1 MFLDYKSKIR
11 AWKQSILCW
20 VTWVPYRVPR
30 AEERAAKE
38 QRFRE
43 FGPGYLYSSPLF
55 SKTTLHDVTLRPTS
69 NALRTIPST

>member
-1 MFLDYKSKIR
+1 MEAEHPVLGD
-11 AWKQSILCW
+11 LG
-20 VTWVPYRVPR
+20 TVPSTR